1 MKFWVVTLTAA
12 LLALTVR
19 MSWAIGL
26 GDITTQSFVNGPLSA
41 TIEVL
46 QPNGLTEVEVIPGLA
61 SIDDFD
67 RLGLDRHY
75 SLSRLL
81 FEPDFSDPSRPV
93 IRITTQE
100 PVIEPYLSFLLELKW
115 PEGRIL
121 REYTV
126 FLDLPPRA
134 EQRATQRGTQ
144 RPSAQGIE
152 ELGSTQYRIAP
163 NDTLGAIAQAYKPTG
178 ISTDQ
183 MMLAIKSANPESFVR
198 NNINGIRAGVLIDI
212 PTDLTQVPGARAAA
226 LEVASEWEQW
236 RAPRSK
242 GLRIVADNELFDS
255 AVVATMRDEDAEIA
269 EVETPA
275 QQPYVSSGDSAG
287 GRSASSELAAIEARL
302 TLLSSQLQ
310 DIQTVV
316 NTKDQEI
323 ARLEAELAERPVRV
337 DEAPETVDNSQPV
350 AAAPTNSFYWLVGIL
365 LLVAVVWYGR
375 QRFVAQRDART
386 EGAELTPANLMGKS
400 VDDLLPV
407 PKSRSVDA
415 ASVVAGQ
422 SERGYGESLLT
433 GYAADQSMADA
444 VAEAD
449 IYVAYGRHQHALDT
463 LEAASAAEPSSALG
477 LMKMLEIYVSLDR
490 IDEARELLGLIEVT
504 GDEGALVAS
513 QSKLD
518 IHQAQLSGDQAAH
531 DLAQGSQ
538 SENEEVLDLSLDLDF
553 QQASRSVPEAEESD
567 ASGVLDS
574 EDPGET
580 ALDLARAYLDMGDQT
595 GAAELLQ
602 SVISMGDDAQC
613 EQARAL
619 LDSLD

>member
-1 MKFWVVTLTAA
+1 M
-12 LLALTVR
+12 
-19 MSWAIGL
+19 
-26 GDITTQSFVNGPLSA
+26 
-41 TIEVL
+41 
-46 QPNGLTEVEVIPGLA
+46 
-61 SIDDFD
+61 
-67 RLGLDRHY
+67 
-75 SLSRLL
+75 
-81 FEPDFSDPSRPV
+81 
-93 IRITTQE
+93 
-100 PVIEPYLSFLLELKW
+100 
-115 PEGRIL
+115 
-121 REYTV
+121 
-126 FLDLPPRA
+126 
-134 EQRATQRGTQ
+134 
-144 RPSAQGIE
+144 
-152 ELGSTQYRIAP
+152 
-163 NDTLGAIAQAYKPTG
+163 
-178 ISTDQ
+178 
-183 MMLAIKSANPESFVR
+183 
-198 NNINGIRAGVLIDI
+198 
-212 PTDLTQVPGARAAA
+212 
-226 LEVASEWEQW
+226 
-236 RAPRSK
+236 
-242 GLRIVADNELFDS
+242 
-255 AVVATMRDEDAEIA
+255 
-269 EVETPA
+269 
-275 QQPYVSSGDSAG
+275 
-287 GRSASSELAAIEARL
+287 
-302 TLLSSQLQ
+302 
-310 DIQTVV
+310 
-316 NTKDQEI
+316 
-323 ARLEAELAERPVRV
+323 
-337 DEAPETVDNSQPV
+337 
-350 AAAPTNSFYWLVGIL
+350 GIL
-365 LLVAVVWYGR
+365 LLVGVVWYGR

-415 ASVVAGQ
+415 ASAVAGQ

-433 GYAADQSMADA
+433 GYATDQSMADA

-490 IDEARELLGLIEVT
+490 IDEARELLGLIEAT

-518 IHQAQLSGDQAAH
+518 THQAQLAGDQAAH

-567 ASGVLDS
+567 ASGVLDP

-602 SVISMGDDAQC
+602 SVISMGDAAQC

>member
-1 MKFWVVTLTAA
+1 MKVWVVTLTAA
-12 LLALTVR
+12 LLASTVR

-26 GDITTQSFVNGPLSA
+26 GDMTTQSFVNAPLSA

-75 SLSRLL
+75 SLGRLL
-81 FEPDFSDPSRPV
+81 FEPDFSDPTRPV

-100 PVIEPYLSFLLELKW
+100 PVVEPYLSFLLELKW

-126 FLDLPPRA
+126 FLDLPPRV
-134 EQRATQRGTQ
+134 EQPATQQGIQ
-144 RPSAQGIE
+144 RPSAQGVG
-152 ELGSTQYRIAP
+152 ELGSTRYRIAP
-163 NDTLGAIAQAYKPTG
+163 NDTLGAIAQAFKPTG
-178 ISTDQ
+178 ISIDQ

-198 NNINGIRAGVLIDI
+198 NNINGIRAGILIDI

-255 AVVATMRDEDAEIA
+255 AVVATTLDE
-269 EVETPA
+269 EVGVTE
-275 QQPYVSSGDSAG
+275 V
-287 GRSASSELAAIEARL
+287 GRSAQRPYASPSERASGPRASNELAAIEARL

-310 DIQTVV
+310 DIQAVV
-316 NTKDQEI
+316 DTKDQEI

-337 DEAPETVDNSQPV
+337 DAPPETINDSQFV
-350 AAAPTNSFYWLVGIL
+350 APPTNNFYWLLVMIL
-365 LLVAVVWYGR
+365 LGGAVWYTR
-375 QRFVAQRDART
+375 QRFFAQSDAPSET
-386 EGAELTPANLMGKS
+386 AELTPASLMRKS

-407 PKSRSVDA
+407 PRPRSFDA
-415 ASVVAGQ
+415 ASVGAGQ

-463 LEAASAAEPSSALG
+463 LAAASAAEPSSALG
-477 LMKMLEIYVSLDR
+477 LMKMLEIYASLDR
-490 IDEARELLGLIEVT
+490 IEEARELLGLIEAT
-504 GDEGALVAS
+504 GDEGALIAS
-513 QSKLD
+513 QAKLD
-518 IHQAQLSGDQAAH
+518 THQAQLGGDQAAH
-531 DLAQGSQ
+531 DLAQGPQ
-538 SENEEVLDLSLDLDF
+538 SENEEDLDLSLDLDF
-553 QQASRSVPEAEESD
+553 QQASRSEPEPEESD
-567 ASGVLDS
+567 ASGILDS
-574 EDPGET
+574 EDPAET

-602 SVISMGDDAQC
+602 SVISMGDAAQC

>member
-1 MKFWVVTLTAA
+1 MKFWVVTLTTV
-12 LLALTVR
+12 LLSLTVR

-26 GDITTQSFVNGPLSA
+26 GDIATQSFVNGPLSA

-46 QPNGLTEVEVIPGLA
+46 QPNGISEVEVIPSLA

-81 FEPDFSDPSRPV
+81 FEPDFSDSSRPV

-100 PVIEPYLSFLLELKW
+100 PLVEPYLSFLMELKW

-134 EQRATQRGTQ
+134 EQRATQRDTK
-144 RPSAQGIE
+144 RSSAQGIG

-163 NDTLGAIAQAYKPTG
+163 NDTLGAIAQAFKPTE

-212 PTDLTQVPGARAAA
+212 PTDLSQVPNARAAA

-269 EVETPA
+269 EVGTPA
-275 QQPYVSSGDSAG
+275 QQPDVSPGESAG

-302 TLLSSQLQ
+302 TRLSSQLQ
-310 DIQTVV
+310 DIQAVV

-337 DEAPETVDNSQPV
+337 DEPPETVDNSQP
-350 AAAPTNSFYWLVGIL
+350 AAPTNNFYWLVGIL
-365 LLVAVVWYGR
+365 LLVGGFWYGR

-407 PKSRSVDA
+407 PKSLAVDA
-415 ASVVAGQ
+415 ASAVAGQ

-433 GYAADQSMADA
+433 GYATDQSMADA

-490 IDEARELLGLIEVT
+490 IDEARELLGLIEAT

-518 IHQAQLSGDQAAH
+518 THQAQLAGDQAAH

-567 ASGVLDS
+567 ASGVLDP

-602 SVISMGDDAQC
+602 SVISMGDAAQC

>member
-12 LLALTVR
+12 LLALTGR
-19 MSWAIGL
+19 MTWAIGL
-26 GDITTQSFVNGPLSA
+26 GDIATQSFVNGPLNA

-46 QPNGLTEVEVIPGLA
+46 RPDGLSEVEVIPSLA

-81 FEPDFSDPSRPV
+81 FEPDFSDPSRPI

-100 PVIEPYLSFLLELKW
+100 PVVEPYLSFLLELKW

-134 EQRATQRGTQ
+134 EQRAPQRGTQ
-144 RPSAQGIE
+144 RPSAQGIGE
-152 ELGSTQYRIAP
+152 VGSTQYRIAP
-163 NDTLGAIAQAYKPTG
+163 NDTLGAIAQAFKPTG

-198 NNINGIRAGVLIDI
+198 NNINGIRAGVMIDI
-212 PTDLTQVPGARAAA
+212 PTDLTQVPSARAAA

-242 GLRIVADNELFDS
+242 GLRIVADNELFDPT
-255 AVVATMRDEDAEIA
+255 VVATTLDEDREIA
-269 EVETPA
+269 DLESPA
-275 QQPYVSSGDSAG
+275 QRPYASPGDRAD
-287 GRSASSELAAIEARL
+287 GRTASNELAAIEARL

-310 DIQTVV
+310 DIQAVV

-337 DEAPETVDNSQPV
+337 DAAPETIDNSQSV
-350 AAAPTNSFYWLVGIL
+350 ATPTNNFYWLLGMIL
-365 LLVAVVWYGR
+365 LGGAVWYAWL
-375 QRFVAQRDART
+375 RFFAQRDVRT
-386 EGAELTPANLMGKS
+386 EGTELTPASLMGKS

-415 ASVVAGQ
+415 ASGGAGQ

-490 IDEARELLGLIEVT
+490 IDEARELLGLIEAT
-504 GDEGALVAS
+504 GDEGALIAS

-518 IHQAQLSGDQAAH
+518 THQAQLAGDQAAH
-531 DLAQGSQ
+531 DLAQGPQ
-538 SENEEVLDLSLDLDF
+538 SESEEALDLSLDLDF
-553 QQASRSVPEAEESD
+553 QQASRSESEPEESD

-602 SVISMGDDAQC
+602 SVIAMGDAAQC

>member
-1 MKFWVVTLTAA
+1 
-12 LLALTVR
+12 

-26 GDITTQSFVNGPLSA
+26 GDIATQSFVNGPLSA

-46 QPNGLTEVEVIPGLA
+46 QPNGISEVEVIPSLA

-81 FEPDFSDPSRPV
+81 FEPDFSDSSRPV

-100 PVIEPYLSFLLELKW
+100 SIVEPYLSFLMELKW

-134 EQRATQRGTQ
+134 EQRATQRDTK
-144 RPSAQGIE
+144 RSSAQGIG

-163 NDTLGAIAQAYKPTG
+163 NDTLGAIAQAFKPTE

-212 PTDLTQVPGARAAA
+212 PTDLSQVPNARAAA

-269 EVETPA
+269 EVGTPA
-275 QQPYVSSGDSAG
+275 QQPDVSPGESAG

-302 TLLSSQLQ
+302 TRLSSQLQ
-310 DIQTVV
+310 DIQAVV

-337 DEAPETVDNSQPV
+337 DEPPETVDNSQP
-350 AAAPTNSFYWLVGIL
+350 AAPTNNFYWLVGIL
-365 LLVAVVWYGR
+365 LLVGGFWYGR

-415 ASVVAGQ
+415 ASAVAGQ

-433 GYAADQSMADA
+433 GYATDQSMADA

-490 IDEARELLGLIEVT
+490 IDEARELLGLIEAT

-518 IHQAQLSGDQAAH
+518 THQAQLAGDQAAH

-567 ASGVLDS
+567 ASGVLDP

-602 SVISMGDDAQC
+602 SVISMGDAAQC

>member
-1 MKFWVVTLTAA
+1 MKFWVVTLATV
-12 LLALTVR
+12 LLSLTVR

-26 GDITTQSFVNGPLSA
+26 GDIATQSFVNGSLSA

-46 QPNGLTEVEVIPGLA
+46 QPDGLSEVEVIPSLA

-100 PVIEPYLSFLLELKW
+100 PVVEPYLSFLMELKW

-134 EQRATQRGTQ
+134 EQRATQRDTQ
-144 RPSAQGIE
+144 RSSAQGIG

-163 NDTLGAIAQAYKPTG
+163 NDTLGAIAQAFKPTG

-212 PTDLTQVPGARAAA
+212 PTDLSQVPNARAAA

-236 RAPRSK
+236 RTPRSK

-255 AVVATMRDEDAEIA
+255 AVVATMRDEDAKIS

-275 QQPYVSSGDSAG
+275 QQPYVSPGESAG

-310 DIQTVV
+310 DIQAMV

-337 DEAPETVDNSQPV
+337 DEPPETVDNSQPV
-350 AAAPTNSFYWLVGIL
+350 AAPTNNFYWLVGIL
-365 LLVAVVWYGR
+365 LLGGVVWYGR

-415 ASVVAGQ
+415 ASVVAGE

-490 IDEARELLGLIEVT
+490 IDEARELLGLIEAT

-518 IHQAQLSGDQAAH
+518 THQAQLAGDQAAH

-553 QQASRSVPEAEESD
+553 QQASRSVPEPEESD

-602 SVISMGDDAQC
+602 SVISMGDAAQC

>member
-1 MKFWVVTLTAA
+1 MKFWVVTLTAT
-12 LLALTVR
+12 LLALTGR

-26 GDITTQSFVNGPLSA
+26 GDIATQSFVNGPLNA

-46 QPNGLTEVEVIPGLA
+46 QPSDLSEVEVIPSLA

-100 PVIEPYLSFLLELKW
+100 PVVEPYLSFLLELKW

-134 EQRATQRGTQ
+134 EQRAPQRGAQ
-144 RPSAQGIE
+144 RPTAQGIGE
-152 ELGSTQYRIAP
+152 GGSTQYRIAA
-163 NDTLGAIAQAYKPTG
+163 NDTLGAIAQAFKPTG

-198 NNINGIRAGVLIDI
+198 NNINGIRAGVMIDI
-212 PTDLTQVPGARAAA
+212 PTDLTQVPSARAAA

-242 GLRIVADNELFDS
+242 GLRIVADNELFDP
-255 AVVATMRDEDAEIA
+255 AVVATTLDEDNEIA
-269 EVETPA
+269 ELEAPA
-275 QQPYVSSGDSAG
+275 QRPYASPEERAV
-287 GRSASSELAAIEARL
+287 GRTASNELAAIEARL

-310 DIQTVV
+310 DIQAVV

-337 DEAPETVDNSQPV
+337 DAAPETIDNSQSV
-350 AAAPTNSFYWLVGIL
+350 ATPTNNFYWLFGML
-365 LLVAVVWYGR
+365 LFGGAVWYAR
-375 QRFVAQRDART
+375 QRFFAQRGVRT
-386 EGAELTPANLMGKS
+386 EDAELAPASLMGKS

-415 ASVVAGQ
+415 VSGGAVQ

-490 IDEARELLGLIEVT
+490 IDEARELLGLIEAT
-504 GDEGALVAS
+504 GDEGALIAS

-518 IHQAQLSGDQAAH
+518 THQAQLAGDQAAH
-531 DLAQGSQ
+531 DLAQGPQ
-538 SENEEVLDLSLDLDF
+538 SESEEALDLSLDLDF
-553 QQASRSVPEAEESD
+553 QQASRSESEPEESD

-602 SVISMGDDAQC
+602 SVIAMGDAAQC

>member
-12 LLALTVR
+12 LLALTGR
-19 MSWAIGL
+19 MTWAIGL
-26 GDITTQSFVNGPLSA
+26 GDIATQSFVNGPLNA

-46 QPNGLTEVEVIPGLA
+46 RPDGLSEVEVIPSLA

-81 FEPDFSDPSRPV
+81 FEPDFSDPSRPI

-100 PVIEPYLSFLLELKW
+100 PVVEPYLSFLLELKW

-134 EQRATQRGTQ
+134 EQRAPQRGTQ
-144 RPSAQGIE
+144 RPSAQGIGE
-152 ELGSTQYRIAP
+152 VGSTQYRIAP
-163 NDTLGAIAQAYKPTG
+163 NDTLGAIAQAFKPTG

-198 NNINGIRAGVLIDI
+198 NNINGIRAGVMIDI
-212 PTDLTQVPGARAAA
+212 PTDLTQVPSARAAA

-242 GLRIVADNELFDS
+242 GLRIVADNELFDPT
-255 AVVATMRDEDAEIA
+255 VVATTLDEDREIA
-269 EVETPA
+269 DLESPA
-275 QQPYVSSGDSAG
+275 QRP
-287 GRSASSELAAIEARL
+287 SASPGDRADGRTASNELAAIEARL

-310 DIQTVV
+310 DIQAVV

-337 DEAPETVDNSQPV
+337 DAAPETIDNSQSV
-350 AAAPTNSFYWLVGIL
+350 ATPTNNFYWLLGMIL
-365 LLVAVVWYGR
+365 LGGAVWYAWL
-375 QRFVAQRDART
+375 RFFAQRDVRT
-386 EGAELTPANLMGKS
+386 EGTELTPASLMGKS

-415 ASVVAGQ
+415 ASGGAGQ

-490 IDEARELLGLIEVT
+490 IDEARELLGLIEAT
-504 GDEGALVAS
+504 GDEGALIAS

-518 IHQAQLSGDQAAH
+518 THQAQLAGDQAAH
-531 DLAQGSQ
+531 DLAQGPQ
-538 SENEEVLDLSLDLDF
+538 SESEEALDLSLDLDF
-553 QQASRSVPEAEESD
+553 QQASRSESEPEESD

-602 SVISMGDDAQC
+602 SVIAMGDAAQC

>member
-1 MKFWVVTLTAA
+1 MKFWVVTLTTV
-12 LLALTVR
+12 LLSLTVR

-46 QPNGLTEVEVIPGLA
+46 QPNGLSEVEVIPSLA

-81 FEPDFSDPSRPV
+81 FESDFSDPSRPV

-100 PVIEPYLSFLLELKW
+100 SIVEPYLSFLMELKW

-134 EQRATQRGTQ
+134 EQRATQRDTK
-144 RPSAQGIE
+144 RSSAQGIG

-163 NDTLGAIAQAYKPTG
+163 NDTLGAIAQAFKPTE

-212 PTDLTQVPGARAAA
+212 PTDLSQVPNARAAA

-269 EVETPA
+269 EVGTPA
-275 QQPYVSSGDSAG
+275 QQPDVSPGESAG

-310 DIQTVV
+310 DIQAVV

-337 DEAPETVDNSQPV
+337 DEPPETVDNSQP
-350 AAAPTNSFYWLVGIL
+350 AAPTNNFYWLVGIL
-365 LLVAVVWYGR
+365 LLVGGFWYGR

-415 ASVVAGQ
+415 ASAVAGQ

-490 IDEARELLGLIEVT
+490 IDEARELLGLIEAT

-518 IHQAQLSGDQAAH
+518 THQAQLAGDQAAH

-567 ASGVLDS
+567 ASGVLDP

-602 SVISMGDDAQC
+602 SVISMGDAAQC

>member
-81 FEPDFSDPSRPV
+81 FEPDFSDPSRAV

-255 AVVATMRDEDAEIA
+255 VGVETTLDEDAGIA
-269 EVETPA
+269 EVGTSAQRPYATPA
-275 QQPYVSSGDSAG
+275 ESAG
-287 GRSASSELAAIEARL
+287 GPTASNEFAAIEARL
-302 TLLSSQLQ
+302 MQLSSQLQ
-310 DIQTVV
+310 DIQAVV
-316 NTKDQEI
+316 DTKDQEI
-323 ARLEAELAERPVRV
+323 ARLEAELAERPVQV
-337 DEAPETVDNSQPV
+337 DAPPDTINNSQLV
-350 AAAPTNSFYWLVGIL
+350 AAPTKNFYWLLVMIL
-365 LLVAVVWYGR
+365 LGGTIWFGR
-375 QRFVAQRDART
+375 QRFFAQSDGPA
-386 EGAELTPANLMGKS
+386 EGAELTPGSLVGKS

-407 PKSRSVDA
+407 PKSRSIDA
-415 ASVVAGQ
+415 VSGGAGQ
-422 SERGYGESLLT
+422 PERGYGESLLT

-490 IDEARELLGLIEVT
+490 IEEARELLGLIEAT
-504 GDEGALVAS
+504 GDEGALAAS
-513 QSKLD
+513 QSKLE
-518 IHQAQLSGDQAAH
+518 IHKAQLAGDQSAH
-531 DLAQGSQ
+531 DLAQGPQ
-538 SENEEVLDLSLDLDF
+538 SENEEGLDLSLDLDF
-553 QQASRSVPEAEESD
+553 QQASRSEPEPEESD
-567 ASGVLDS
+567 ASGILDS
-574 EDPGET
+574 EDPAET

>member
-1 MKFWVVTLTAA
+1 MKVWVVTLTAA
-12 LLALTVR
+12 LLASTVR

-26 GDITTQSFVNGPLSA
+26 GDMTTQSFVNAPLSA

-100 PVIEPYLSFLLELKW
+100 PVVEPYLSFLLELKW

-126 FLDLPPRA
+126 FLDLPPRV
-134 EQRATQRGTQ
+134 EQPATQRGIQ
-144 RPSAQGIE
+144 RPSAQGVGG
-152 ELGSTQYRIAP
+152 LGSTQYRIAP
-163 NDTLGAIAQAYKPTG
+163 NDTLGAIAQAFKPTG
-178 ISTDQ
+178 ISIDQ
-183 MMLAIKSANPESFVR
+183 MMLAIKAANPESFVR
-198 NNINGIRAGVLIDI
+198 NNINGIRAGMLIDI

-255 AVVATMRDEDAEIA
+255 AVVATTLDE
-269 EVETPA
+269 EVGVTE
-275 QQPYVSSGDSAG
+275 V
-287 GRSASSELAAIEARL
+287 GRSAQRPYASPSERASGPRASNELAAIEARL

-310 DIQTVV
+310 DIQAVV
-316 NTKDQEI
+316 DTKDQEI

-337 DEAPETVDNSQPV
+337 DAPPETINDSQFV
-350 AAAPTNSFYWLVGIL
+350 APPTNNFYWLLVMIL
-365 LLVAVVWYGR
+365 LGGAFWYTR
-375 QRFVAQRDART
+375 QRFFAQSDAPSET
-386 EGAELTPANLMGKS
+386 ADLTPASLMRKS

-407 PKSRSVDA
+407 PRPRSVDA
-415 ASVVAGQ
+415 ASGGAGQ

-463 LEAASAAEPSSALG
+463 LAAASAAEPSSALG
-477 LMKMLEIYVSLDR
+477 LMKMLEIYASLDR
-490 IDEARELLGLIEVT
+490 IEEARELLGLIEAT
-504 GDEGALVAS
+504 GDEGALIAS
-513 QSKLD
+513 QAKLD
-518 IHQAQLSGDQAAH
+518 THQAQLGGDQAAH
-531 DLAQGSQ
+531 DLAQGPQ
-538 SENEEVLDLSLDLDF
+538 SENEEDLDLSLDLDF
-553 QQASRSVPEAEESD
+553 QQASRSEPEPEESD
-567 ASGVLDS
+567 ASGILDS
-574 EDPGET
+574 EDPAET

-602 SVISMGDDAQC
+602 SVISMGDAAQC